1 MTFECDY
8 SFLLTL
14 HVINWNMSLVTQTIL
29 FSLTLNK
36 IITFWYLNHS
46 FPLSLF
52 SMGTASLKCTSNGCS
67 SHSISACTEWSVKS
81 YEHKQK
87 PIKIHNLHID
97 CWRCKTKKVFTMM
110 VVEILP
116 DMQPKKKRTQNM
128 HPKFQKCKIQPLLV
142 DTLHWGKGEP

>member
-1 MTFECDY
+1 
-8 SFLLTL
+8 
-14 HVINWNMSLVTQTIL
+14 MS
-29 FSLTLNK
+29 
-36 IITFWYLNHS
+36 
-46 FPLSLF
+46 
-52 SMGTASLKCTSNGCS
+52 TASLKCTSNVFS

-97 CWRCKTKKVFTMM
+97 CWRCKTKKVFTIIVIM

-128 HPKFQKCKIQPLLV
+128 HLKFHKCKIQPLLV
-142 DTLHWGKGEP
+142 DTLHRGKGEP

>member
-36 IITFWYLNHS
+36 IITFWFLNHS

-52 SMGTASLKCTSNGCS
+52 SMSTASLKCTSNVYS

-97 CWRCKTKKVFTMM
+97 CWRCKTKKS
-110 VVEILP
+110 LHYDGSWNP
-116 DMQPKKKRTQNM
+116 ARHAAKKKERKICIQNFKNVRFN
-128 HPKFQKCKIQPLLV
+128 HYL
-142 DTLHWGKGEP
+142 